1 MDIDIE
7 KYLNDR
13 RVKDILVFLN
23 NPENFSVSKEDY
35 SYSKNHEEDD
45 ANIIDN
51 IVKYVY
57 VKTSEWCNANGYM
70 IVEKNGFYK
79 VEKIPEPSIE
89 EKSELKREERDDILK
104 TVVDPVVMNPLRWN
118 ELTEADQSKS
128 RAYRLYLL
136 NIPQQEE
143 FPDIE
148 IKSFE
153 EFEI

>member
-7 KYLNDR
+7 KYLNDK
-13 RVKDILVFLN
+13 RVKDILVFLD

-35 SYSKNHEEDD
+35 SYSKNHEEND
-45 ANIIDN
+45 ADVVEK
-51 IVKYVY
+51 IVRYVY
-57 VKTSEWCNANGYM
+57 ARTSEWCNANGYM

-89 EKSELKREERDDILK
+89 EKSEIMREKRDNLLR
-104 TVVDPVVMNPLRWN
+104 TVVDPVVTNPLRWE
-118 ELTEADQSKS
+118 ELTEEMQAKY

-136 NIPQQEE
+136 DIPQQEE

-153 EFEI
+153 EFQA

>member
-57 VKTSEWCNANGYM
+57 VKTS
-70 IVEKNGFYK
+70 
-79 VEKIPEPSIE
+79 
-89 EKSELKREERDDILK
+89 
-104 TVVDPVVMNPLRWN
+104 
-118 ELTEADQSKS
+118 
-128 RAYRLYLL
+128 
-136 NIPQQEE
+136 
-143 FPDIE
+143 
-148 IKSFE
+148 
-153 EFEI
+153 